1 MSYIVGLVYRDD
13 ERYFLAVDR
22 EVLLTAAG
30 GRLVDLRPGRR
41 LTIAR
46 DVSVGDLCHRWGVS
60 IAAMDRRVEE
70 FLAPSEDGRI
80 RAASSMS
87 VFLADWERK
96 WAERRRTGA
105 RIADERA
112 PSRRQRRRMGN
123 VRRGRFLRHGHTVGT
138 S

>member
-13 ERYFLAVDR
+13 DRYLLAVDR

-46 DVSVGDLCHRWGVS
+46 DVSVGDLCHHWGVS
-60 IAAMDRRVEE
+60 IAEMDRRVGE
-70 FLAPSEDGRI
+70 FMAPSEDGRI
-80 RAASSMS
+80 GAAYSMS
-87 VFLADWERK
+87 IFLADWERK
-96 WAERRRTGA
+96 WAERRRAGA
-105 RIADERA
+105 RIAVEKA

-123 VRRGRFLRHGHTVGT
+123 VRRGRFLRHSHSVGQ